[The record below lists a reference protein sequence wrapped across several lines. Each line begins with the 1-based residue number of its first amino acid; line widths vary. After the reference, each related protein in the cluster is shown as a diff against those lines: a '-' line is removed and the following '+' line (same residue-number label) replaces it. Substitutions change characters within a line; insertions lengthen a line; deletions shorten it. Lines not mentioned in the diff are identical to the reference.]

1 MTNTELRFS
10 NADLLK
16 IHILVYAPINCICLY
31 VLKSCFTGNHADILT
46 YLNSSQHVDHWFLPP
61 SPPAPSMRLL
71 LMSATRWIH
80 LAARKPSN
88 SHSSHTCSVCSAVW
102 ENCNE
107 QSPPTPLRDKR
118 VQRLQRPSESY
129 WRDTWRHLSSAL
141 FPGRCCCC
149 ACAYCQ
155 SSDTACTWSPEEIN
169 TASNGLGFRNA
180 DVKSP
185 RNNLKCHIKFSLF
198 TWS

>member
-1 MTNTELRFS
+1 
-10 NADLLK
+10 
-16 IHILVYAPINCICLY
+16 
-31 VLKSCFTGNHADILT
+31 
-46 YLNSSQHVDHWFLPP
+46 
-61 SPPAPSMRLL
+61 
-71 LMSATRWIH
+71 MSATRWIH
-80 LAARKPSN
+80 LAARKPSTR
-88 SHSSHTCSVCSAVW
+88 HSSHTCSVCSAVW

-118 VQRLQRPSESY
+118 VQRPQRLSESY

-185 RNNLKCHIKFSLF
+185 WNNLKCHITFSLF
-198 TWS
+198 TWSETLAKMQPRLFLWMYMSQTFV